1 MAGNFQPVANSVIK
15 SQLTGKFRQRWNT
28 ISRLTGQNQ
37 WLVDKPFKL
46 PKLSKGDT
54 GKQQILIIKCP
65 QDVIDVIYDL
75 YHGDV
80 RWSKWRPTLE
90 HGQRYYELYD
100 SYSGTKQKPP
110 GPNDLYVDTLWPD
123 MKQFPNWQDRDS
135 FVASIKQRYQVIR
148 FQKSGKKV
156 KQDGSSIAASTMTM
170 LQETGSTIVFRHVL
184 VGELKNITVRDA
196 RVIAS
201 NKVVRKEL
209 DKLWQDKTGSNC
221 DMEWINNFYKQQKAL
236 LDALTRY
243 PHGND
248 FEEFER
254 DGPFMDFISKEII
267 GVNNVLGIKG
277 KDNWNPADIWLIKKR
292 SKHIDNLRKI
302 MDTPMQGY
310 GIFRKRLFAAKIEQF
325 NDEMRALFKDKEIWG
340 ISLKLV
346 TQNEAKWEFVNVED
360 EYFTQLSNKTFSLG
374 TGQTYGT
381 VCKLGTEPDT
391 DSKEKGAE
399 KFVTQD
405 SILWVLDDNKQYKFQ
420 IKGNDSTKLSNLKY
434 ESTQKGFGAA
444 RLGKAT
450 AAYVEGLLDA
460 YGDRHSPAT
469 WKNFKK
475 SNDDYPSDVATLA
488 KWQEKIEAMAKFL
501 DQKGVDFGEYK
512 VGDGTHKVKP
522 GDVYNRFMGVMANPN
537 QSHVANNKLMQ
548 MSWLCCVLSIQDTD
562 NNGLSEFLTDLVF
575 ISKKEGKQYGP
586 FLQLY

>member
-1 MAGNFQPVANSVIK
+1 MAGNFQPVSNSVIK
-15 SQLTGKFRQRWNT
+15 SQLSGKFRQRWNT

-37 WLVDKPFKL
+37 WLVVKPFKL
-46 PKLSKGDT
+46 PKQTDK
-54 GKQQILIIKCP
+54 GKQQIVVIKCP

-100 SYSGTKQKPP
+100 SYGGKQKPP

-123 MKQFPNWQDRDS
+123 STQFPNWQDRDS
-135 FVASIKQRYQVIR
+135 FVASVKQRYQVIR

-156 KQDGSSIAASTMTM
+156 GPTGTSIAASTMTM
-170 LQETGSTIVFRHVL
+170 LQETGSSIVFRHVL
-184 VGELKNITVRDA
+184 IGELKETKIKDA

-209 DKLWQDKTGSNC
+209 DKLWKDHTGSNC

-236 LDALTRY
+236 LDALNSPGY
-243 PHGND
+243 GHGND

-254 DGPFMDFISKEII
+254 DGPFMTFISKKII

-292 SKHIDNLRKI
+292 SKHIDNLSKI

-310 GIFRKRLFAAKIEQF
+310 GVFRKRLFAAKIEQF
-325 NDEMRALFKDKEIWG
+325 NNEMRALFKEKEIWG

-346 TQNEAKWEFVNVED
+346 TQAEAKWEFVNVED
-360 EYFTQLSNKTFSLG
+360 KYFTALENKTFSLG
-374 TGQTYGT
+374 TGNYRP
-381 VCKLGTEPDT
+381 VCKLGTEPDP
-391 DSKEKGAE
+391 DANEKNKGAE

-405 SILWVLDDNKQYKFQ
+405 STLWVLDDNKQYKFQ

-475 SNDDYPSDVATLA
+475 SNDDYPSDIVTLA
-488 KWQEKIEAMAKFL
+488 KWKEKILEMAKFL

-522 GDVYNRFMGVMANPN
+522 GDVYNRFTGVMANPN
-537 QSHVANNKLMQ
+537 QAHVANNKLMQ
-548 MSWLCCVLSIQDTD
+548 MSWLCCVLSIQDTAND
-562 NNGLSEFLTDLVF
+562 GIREFLTDLVF

-586 FLQLY
+586 FLKLY

>member
-1 MAGNFQPVANSVIK
+1 MANFQPVSNSTIK
-15 SQLTGKFRQRWNT
+15 TQLAGKFRQRWNT
-28 ISRLTGQNQ
+28 ISRLTGQNK
-37 WLVDKPFKL
+37 WLVEDAKFKL
-46 PKLSKGDT
+46 PKLSKT

-65 QDVIDVIYDL
+65 QHVIDVIHEIYD
-75 YHGDV
+75 GDV
-80 RWSKWRPTLE
+80 RWTKWRPE
-90 HGQRYYELYD
+90 MNGQRHYAQYD

-123 MKQFPNWQDRDS
+123 KEQFPNWSDRDS
-135 FVASIKQRYQVIR
+135 FVPSLKSKYQVIR
-148 FQKSGKKV
+148 FLKSGKTV
-156 KQDGSSIAASTMTM
+156 KEDGTSVSSSDMTK
-170 LQETGSTIVFRHVL
+170 LQETGSAIVFKHVIIGKL
-184 VGELKNITVRDA
+184 ANKQINEARDIIKVKEVKDELNA
-196 RVIAS
+196 
-201 NKVVRKEL
+201 
-209 DKLWQDKTGSNC
+209 LWQSIAHTNC

-236 LDALTRY
+236 LKALKKY
-243 PHGND
+243 PGGND

-254 DGPFMDFISKEII
+254 DGPFMTFITKKII

-302 MDTPMQGY
+302 MDTPAAGKSV
-310 GIFRKRLFAAKIEQF
+310 FRKRHFAAKIEQF
-325 NDEMRALFKDKEIWG
+325 NNEMRALFKEKEIWG

-346 TQNEAKWEFVNVED
+346 TQAEAKWEFVNVED
-360 EYFTQLSNKTFSLG
+360 KYFTALENKTFSLG
-374 TGQTYGT
+374 TGNYRP

-405 SILWVLDDNKQYKFQ
+405 STLWVLDGDKQYKFQ
-420 IKGNDSTKLSNLKY
+420 VKGNDSTKLSNLKY

-460 YGDRHSPAT
+460 YGDKHAPAT

-475 SNDDYPSDVATLA
+475 SNDDYPSDVVTLA
-488 KWQEKIEAMAKFL
+488 KWKEKILEMAKFL

-522 GDVYNRFMGVMANPN
+522 GDVYNRFTGVMANKN

-548 MSWLCCVLSIQDTD
+548 MSWLCCVLSIQDTAND
-562 NNGLSEFLTDLVF
+562 GIREFLTDLVF

-586 FLQLY
+586 FLKLY